1 MDIKSIN
8 NILKVSEI
16 KNQNKT
22 IEISEPV
29 KNINAFNND
38 LSSVNSKNVELK
50 NFDQIFKIPESA
62 NLNKANYNSKIF
74 PNGIKGISPSD
85 INQNQIGDC
94 YFLSCLACLA
104 QNKPKEIMKMI
115 KDNGDGTCTVKF
127 PGRSGKI
134 NVKIPTDDEISK
146 GGGAGKGSNGSIWVA
161 ILEKAYLQDHTFGK
175 TQVEK
180 SGFMIGKGISD
191 LTGHGNDTDY
201 LTITRNSTTRNKLEE
216 KLNSGKIVLGS
227 TFGDG
232 DESKNISS
240 SHVYSILAYDRK
252 TDLITIKNPWGAS
265 GEPNGIK
272 NNDGISDGVFKLTM
286 SEFNDMF
293 SLICYEN

>member
-104 QNKPKEIMKMI
+104 QNKPKE
-115 KDNGDGTCTVKF
+115 
-127 PGRSGKI
+127 I